1 MPDATGRLS
10 CADRYLIVLNPTAGA
25 LDPGRL
31 RRMLGG
37 AFAHR
42 QLPFDLVQTERAKHA
57 EEIAREGA
65 ELGYRAVVAVGGDG
79 TLAEVV
85 TGLAGSDVPLG
96 IIPQGTANQVALN
109 LGISDNV
116 ERAVDIIAGGHTQPM
131 DLGRL
136 DDGSYFALIA
146 GAGWDARVMALA
158 TREMKDR
165 WGFGAYLYAGIRESL
180 APPSARYRITADG
193 ETIEVEASTVL
204 VANVGEILTGLIPV
218 GVKLGPKISVRD
230 GLLDVC
236 IFAAKSIPDIAAVL
250 WRVASRQFAGD
261 ERMLYLQAKEVTI
274 EADPPVVTQ
283 VDGDPHGETPLTL
296 RAVPDAVRVLVGE

>member
-1 MPDATGRLS
+1 MSDALRLPGQS
-10 CADRYLIVLNPTAGA
+10 DRFFVILNPTAGA
-25 LDPGRL
+25 LEPGRL

-42 QLPFDLVQTERAKHA
+42 RAAFDLVETERAKHA
-57 EEIAREGA
+57 EELAREA
-65 ELGYRAVVAVGGDG
+65 VARGYRAVVSVGGDG

-96 IIPQGTANQVALN
+96 IVPQGTANQVALN
-109 LGISDNV
+109 LGIPNNL
-116 ERAVDIIAGGHTQPM
+116 EKAVDVIVAGHTEPM
-131 DLGRL
+131 DLGQL

-146 GAGWDARVMALA
+146 GAGWDARVMAIA

-180 APPSARYRITADG
+180 APASVRYRITADG

-236 IFAAKSIPDIAAVL
+236 VFAAKSIPDVAAVL
-250 WRVASRQFAGD
+250 WRVASGQFAGD
-261 ERMLYLQAKEVTI
+261 ERMIYLQAREVTI
-274 EADPPVVTQ
+274 ESDPPVVTQ
-283 VDGDPHGETPLTL
+283 VDGDPHGKTPLTL